1 MYSNSNFGIYTKI
14 STLNDIETRKIMETH
29 REYKCIL
36 LNIQLDT
43 IQLNKYIAKSQ
54 MKVNEGVAKDT
65 NFEST
70 ETIEQYYGA
79 G

>member
-1 MYSNSNFGIYTKI
+1 
-14 STLNDIETRKIMETH
+14 METH